1 MPCNMLNLCDVCA
14 FIETFTFAF
23 SSHVHRKRPQP
34 QLAPR
39 RARESFRDAGKVRTL
54 ANLSKWPPTLIEG
67 LRVLLKG
74 GAAVSRLDDAFG
86 AFGHVDVA
94 QAATGADDRRGGLA
108 RAPTRAGDDRRPDL
122 DPGSKLAAARGLAEA
137 TARDSLAETLGLED
151 CDEDDLYAAMDWLL
165 KRQDAIER
173 RLAKRHLKD
182 GALVLYDLTS
192 VWLEGRRCPLGRRGY
207 SRDGKRGKL
216 QIEFGLL
223 CDAGGRPVAVEVFD
237 GNTADPATVGVQIDK
252 LRHRF
257 GFSRVVLVGDRGMLT
272 EARIREEVRP
282 SGLDWISAL
291 RGPAVRSLVESG
303 AVQLSL
309 FDETDLVE
317 IRSDAYPGERLM
329 VCRNPLL
336 AEERARKRE
345 ELLRATEALLDP
357 IAAAASRE
365 KRRLKGADKIGV
377 RVGKV
382 VGKYKMAKHF
392 DLDIED
398 DAFGY
403 RRKPE
408 SIAAEA
414 ALDGLYVVRTSLA
427 ETRLDAEGAV
437 RAYKRLSAVERAFRS
452 LKTVDLKVRPV
463 FHRTADRVRAHVLLC
478 MLAYYVEWHMRA
490 RLKPLLFDDH
500 DPGAAEAART
510 SIVAPAQVSD
520 AAKEKAR
527 GKRTANGHP
536 VHSFRTLLGDLATIA
551 KNRVVPRLPGA
562 GPFEVLTRP
571 TALQREAFK
580 LLGVRP

>member
-1 MPCNMLNLCDVCA
+1 MY
-14 FIETFTFAF
+14 IESVPNRNSPPA
-23 SSHVHRKRPQP
+23 V
-34 QLAPR
+34 LL
-39 RARESFRDAGKVRTL
+39 RESFRAAGKVKKRTL

-74 GAAVSRLDDAFG
+74 GAAVSRLDDAFDIVRSKPH
-86 AFGHVDVA
+86 GHV
-94 QAATGADDRRGGLA
+94 AAVLGTLRKLRLDRAIAGADSPERRRALA
-108 RAPTRAGDDRRPDL
+108 MIVARIL

-151 CDEDDLYAAMDWLL
+151 CGEDDLYAAMDWLL

-192 VWLEGRRCPLGRRGY
+192 VWLEGRHCPLGRRGY
-207 SRDGKRGKL
+207 SREGKRGKL

-223 CDAGGRPVAVEVFD
+223 CDAEGRPVAVEVFD
-237 GNTADPATVGVQIDK
+237 GNTADPATVGAQIDK

-257 GFSRVVLVGDRGMLT
+257 GFSRVVLVGDRRMLT

-345 ELLRATEALLDP
+345 ELLEATEALLDP
-357 IAAAASRE
+357 VVAAARRE
-365 KRRLKGADKIGV
+365 KRRLKSADKIGV

-392 DLDIED
+392 ELEIEE

-414 ALDGLYVVRTSLA
+414 ALDGLYVVRTSPPQ
-427 ETRLDAEGAV
+427 TRLDAEGAV

-463 FHRTADRVRAHVLLC
+463 FHRTADRVRAHVFLC
-478 MLAYYVEWHMRA
+478 MLAYYVECHMRRA
-490 RLKPLLFDDH
+490 LAPLLFDDE
-500 DPGAAEAART
+500 DPDAAEAART
-510 SIVAPAQVSD
+510 SIVAPARVSD

-527 GKRTANGHP
+527 GKRTADGLP

-562 GPFEVLTRP
+562 EPFDVLTRP

>member
-1 MPCNMLNLCDVCA
+1 MY
-14 FIETFTFAF
+14 IESVPNRNSPPT
-23 SSHVHRKRPQP
+23 V
-34 QLAPR
+34 LL
-39 RARESFRDAGKVRTL
+39 RESFRDAGKVNKRTL

-74 GAAVSRLDDAFG
+74 GAAVARLHDAFDIQRSLPHGHVAAVLGTLRKLRLDRTIA
-86 AFGHVDVA
+86 
-94 QAATGADDRRGGLA
+94 GADSPERRRVLA
-108 RAPTRAGDDRRPDL
+108 MIVARIL
-122 DPGSKLAAARGLAEA
+122 DPGSKLATARGLAA
-137 TARDSLAETLGLED
+137 DTARDSLAETLGLGEI
-151 CDEDDLYAAMDWLL
+151 DEDDLYAVMDWLL
-165 KRQDAIER
+165 ERQDAIER
-173 RLAKRHLKD
+173 RLARRHLKD

-192 VWLEGRRCPLGRRGY
+192 VYLEGRRCPLGRRGY

-223 CDAGGRPVAVEVFD
+223 CDAEGRPVAVEVFH
-237 GNTADPATVGVQIDK
+237 GNTADPATVGAQIDK
-252 LRHRF
+252 LRRRF
-257 GFSRVVLVGDRGMLT
+257 GFSKVVLVGDRGMLT
-272 EARIREEVRP
+272 EARIREDVKP
-282 SGLDWISAL
+282 AGLDWISAL

-317 IRSDAYPGERLM
+317 VRSDAYPGERLM

-336 AEERARKRE
+336 AEARARKRD
-345 ELLRATEALLDP
+345 ELLQATEALLDP
-357 IAAAASRE
+357 IVAATKRK

-382 VGKYKMAKHF
+382 VGQYKMAKHF
-392 DLDIED
+392 ELEIEENS
-398 DAFGY
+398 FGY
-403 RRKPE
+403 RRTPE

-427 ETRLDAEGAV
+427 ETQLDAEGTV

-463 FHRTADRVRAHVLLC
+463 FHHAANRVRAHVLLC
-478 MLAYYVEWHMRA
+478 MLAHYVEWHLRE
-490 RLKPLLFDDH
+490 RLKPLLFDDD
-500 DPGAAEAART
+500 DPAAAEAARA
-510 SIVAPAQVSD
+510 SIVAPAQVSE

-527 GKRTANGHP
+527 SKRTANGHP

-551 KNRVVPRLPGA
+551 RNRVVPRLPGA
-562 GPFEVLTRP
+562 EPFEVLTRP

-580 LLGVRP
+580 LLGVRL

>member
-1 MPCNMLNLCDVCA
+1 MY
-14 FIETFTFAF
+14 IESVPNRNSPPAI
-23 SSHVHRKRPQP
+23 
-34 QLAPR
+34 LL
-39 RARESFRDAGKVRTL
+39 REGWREGGKVKKRTL
-54 ANLSKWPPTLIEG
+54 ANLSKWPKAKVDTLRRLLKNEPLVGREEAFDIVRSRPHGHVAAVLGTLRELRLDRAIAG
-67 LRVLLKG
+67 ADSPERRRVLALI
-74 GAAVSRLDDAFG
+74 
-86 AFGHVDVA
+86 VA
-94 QAATGADDRRGGLA
+94 RI
-108 RAPTRAGDDRRPDL
+108 L
-122 DPGSKLAAARGLAEA
+122 DPGSKLAAARGLAGA

-151 CDEDDLYAAMDWLL
+151 GDEDDLYAAMDWLL
-165 KRQDAIER
+165 ERQDAIER
-173 RLAKRHLKD
+173 RLARRHLED

-223 CDAGGRPVAVEVFD
+223 CDAEGRPVAVEVFD
-237 GNTADPATVGVQIDK
+237 GNTADPATVGAQIDK
-252 LRHRF
+252 LRRRF

-272 EARIREEVRP
+272 EARIREDVSP

-303 AVQLSL
+303 AVQMSL

-357 IAAAASRE
+357 IVAATRRE
-365 KRRLKGADKIGV
+365 KWRLKGEDKIGV

-392 DLDIED
+392 ELAIEAD
-398 DAFGY
+398 SFGH
-403 RRKPE
+403 RRKPG

-414 ALDGLYVVRTSLA
+414 ALDGLYVVRTSLPA
-427 ETRLDAEGAV
+427 GELGAEGAV

-463 FHRTADRVRAHVLLC
+463 FHRTADRVRAHVFLC

-500 DPGAAEAART
+500 DPAAAEAART
-510 SIVAPAQVSD
+510 SIVAPAQVSE

-527 GKRTANGHP
+527 RKRTANGHP
-536 VHSFRTLLGDLATIA
+536 VHSFRTLLGDLATITR
-551 KNRVVPRLPGA
+551 NRVVAQVPGA
-562 GPFEVLTRP
+562 VPFEVLTRP
-571 TALQREAFK
+571 TALQREVFMR
-580 LLGVRP
+580 LGVRLERSQ

>member
-1 MPCNMLNLCDVCA
+1 MY
-14 FIETFTFAF
+14 IESVPNRNSPPA
-23 SSHVHRKRPQP
+23 V
-34 QLAPR
+34 LL
-39 RARESFRDAGKVRTL
+39 RESFRDAGKVKKRTL

-74 GAAVSRLDDAFG
+74 GAAVSRLDDAFDIVRSKPH
-86 AFGHVDVA
+86 GHV
-94 QAATGADDRRGGLA
+94 AAVLGTLRKLRLERTIAGADSPERRCVLA
-108 RAPTRAGDDRRPDL
+108 MIVARVL
-122 DPGSKLAAARGLAEA
+122 EPGSKLATARSLAADA
-137 TARDSLAETLGLED
+137 ARDSLADTLGLQV

-173 RLAKRHLKD
+173 RLAKRHLTD

-223 CDAGGRPVAVEVFD
+223 CDAEGRPVAVEVFD
-237 GNTADPATVGVQIDK
+237 GNTADAATVGAQIDK

-336 AEERARKRE
+336 AQERARKRE

-357 IAAAASRE
+357 IVAAARRE
-365 KRRLKGADKIGV
+365 QRRLQGADKIGV

-392 DLDIED
+392 ELDIEE

-403 RRKPE
+403 RRKAE

-414 ALDGLYVVRTSLA
+414 ALDGLYVVRTSLPA
-427 ETRLDAEGAV
+427 SELDAAGAV

-463 FHRTADRVRAHVLLC
+463 FHRTADRVRSHVFLC
-478 MLAYYVEWHMRA
+478 MLAYYVEWHMRQ
-490 RLKPLLFDDH
+490 RLKPLLFDDD
-500 DPGAAEAART
+500 DPAAAEAARA
-510 SIVAPAQVSD
+510 SIVAPALVPES
-520 AAKEKAR
+520 ARAKAR
-527 GKRTANGHP
+527 NKRTADGWP
-536 VHSFRTLLGDLATIA
+536 AHSFRTLLGDLATIA
-551 KNRVVPRLPGA
+551 RNRVVPRVPGA
-562 GPFEVLTRP
+562 EPFEVLTRP
-571 TALQREAFK
+571 TTLQREAFK

>member
-1 MPCNMLNLCDVCA
+1 MY
-14 FIETFTFAF
+14 IESVPNRNSPPA
-23 SSHVHRKRPQP
+23 V
-34 QLAPR
+34 LL
-39 RARESFRDAGKVRTL
+39 RESFRNAGKVNKRTL

-74 GAAVSRLDDAFG
+74 GAAVSRLDEAFDIVRSKPH
-86 AFGHVDVA
+86 GHV
-94 QAATGADDRRGGLA
+94 AAVLGTLRKLRLERTIAGADSPERRHVLA
-108 RAPTRAGDDRRPDL
+108 MIVARIV
-122 DPGSKLAAARGLAEA
+122 DPGSKLATARGLAA
-137 TARDSLAETLGLED
+137 DTARDSLAETLGLED

-165 KRQDAIER
+165 ERQDAIER
-173 RLAKRHLKD
+173 RLARRHLKD

-192 VWLEGRRCPLGRRGY
+192 VYLEGRRCPLGRRGY

-223 CDAGGRPVAVEVFD
+223 CDAEGRPVAVEVFH
-237 GNTADPATVGVQIDK
+237 GNTADPATVGAQVDK

-272 EARIREEVRP
+272 EARIREDVKP
-282 SGLDWISAL
+282 AGLDWISAL

-309 FDETDLVE
+309 FDEKDLVE

-336 AEERARKRE
+336 AEERARKRD
-345 ELLRATEALLDP
+345 ELLQATEALLEP
-357 IAAAASRE
+357 IVAATRRD
-365 KRRLKGADKIGV
+365 KWRLKGQDKIGV

-382 VGKYKMAKHF
+382 VGQYKMAKHF
-392 DLDIED
+392 ELAIEED
-398 DAFGY
+398 SFGY

-427 ETRLDAEGAV
+427 ETQLDAEGTV

-463 FHRTADRVRAHVLLC
+463 FHQAANRVRAHVLLC
-478 MLAYYVEWHMRA
+478 MLAYYVEWHLRE
-490 RLKPLLFDDH
+490 RLKPLLFDDD
-500 DPGAAEAART
+500 DPAAAEAARP
-510 SIVAPAQVSD
+510 SAVAPAKVSESARD
-520 AAKEKAR
+520 KAR
-527 GKRTANGHP
+527 SKRTANGHP
-536 VHSFRTLLGDLATIA
+536 VHSLRTLLGDLATIA
-551 KNRVVPRLPGA
+551 HNRVVPRMPGA
-562 GPFEVLTRP
+562 EPFDILTRP

-580 LLGVRP
+580 LLRVRL

>member
-1 MPCNMLNLCDVCA
+1 MY
-14 FIETFTFAF
+14 IESVPNRNSPPT
-23 SSHVHRKRPQP
+23 V
-34 QLAPR
+34 LL
-39 RARESFRDAGKVRTL
+39 RESFRDAGKVNKRTL

-74 GAAVSRLDDAFG
+74 GAAVARLHDAFDIQRSLPHGHVAAVLGTLRKLRLDRTIA
-86 AFGHVDVA
+86 
-94 QAATGADDRRGGLA
+94 GADSPERRRVLA
-108 RAPTRAGDDRRPDL
+108 MIVARIL
-122 DPGSKLAAARGLAEA
+122 DPGSKLATARGLAA
-137 TARDSLAETLGLED
+137 DTARDSLAETLGLGEI
-151 CDEDDLYAAMDWLL
+151 DEDDLYAAMDWLL
-165 KRQDAIER
+165 ERQDAIER
-173 RLAKRHLKD
+173 RLARRHLKD

-192 VWLEGRRCPLGRRGY
+192 VYLEGRRCPLGRRGY

-223 CDAGGRPVAVEVFD
+223 CDAEGRPVAVEVFH
-237 GNTADPATVGVQIDK
+237 GNTADPATVGAQIDK
-252 LRHRF
+252 LRRRF
-257 GFSRVVLVGDRGMLT
+257 GFSKVVLVGDRGMLT
-272 EARIREEVRP
+272 EARIREDVKP
-282 SGLDWISAL
+282 AGLDWISAL

-317 IRSDAYPGERLM
+317 VRSDAYPGERLM

-336 AEERARKRE
+336 AEARARKRD
-345 ELLRATEALLDP
+345 ELLQATEALLDP
-357 IAAAASRE
+357 IVAATKRK

-382 VGKYKMAKHF
+382 VGQYKMAKHF
-392 DLDIED
+392 ELEIEENS
-398 DAFGY
+398 FGY
-403 RRKPE
+403 RRTPE

-427 ETRLDAEGAV
+427 ETQLDAEGTV

-463 FHRTADRVRAHVLLC
+463 FHHAANRVRAHVLLC
-478 MLAYYVEWHMRA
+478 MLAHYVEWHLRE
-490 RLKPLLFDDH
+490 RLKPLLFDDD
-500 DPGAAEAART
+500 DPAAAEAARA
-510 SIVAPAQVSD
+510 SIVAPAQVSE

-527 GKRTANGHP
+527 SKRTANGHP

-551 KNRVVPRLPGA
+551 RNRVVPRLPGA
-562 GPFEVLTRP
+562 EPFEVLTRP

-580 LLGVRP
+580 LLGVRL